1 MIRQL
6 LERFPVQPEFVVN
19 IEYACRAGYQ
29 VGLAPD
35 KPAALEQPYGIDRS
49 GGTRHTDH
57 DPRAVRLGACG

>member
-1 MIRQL
+1 MIRQS
-6 LERFPVQPEFVVN
+6 LERFPVQAEFVVN
-19 IEYACRAGYQ
+19 IEYACRAGDQ

-35 KPAALEQPYGIDRS
+35 KPAALEQAYGVDRS

>member
-1 MIRQL
+1 
-6 LERFPVQPEFVVN
+6 
-19 IEYACRAGYQ
+19 

-35 KPAALEQPYGIDRS
+35 KPAALEQAYGVDRS